1 MCHWFDSWFSDRNN
15 SVMPRVVGKEWL
27 HIKQVGQ
34 FLMHLLSIVIT
45 EVKWK
50 SLSPVWLFATSW
62 TIQSMRNSPGQN
74 TGVGVRSLLHDLPN
88 PGIELRSLHCRQIL
102 YQLSHKGIP
111 KILEWVAYPFSSGSS
126 QPKNRAGVSCIADG
140 FFTNW
145 AMREEYFKKKV
156 P

>member
-1 MCHWFDSWFSDRNN
+1 MKCAIGLIHGSQIGIIVLCQELLGGSDYIWNRWGNFWC
-15 SVMPRVVGKEWL
+15 ML
-27 HIKQVGQ
+27 I
-34 FLMHLLSIVIT
+34 SIVIT

-50 SLSPVWLFATSW
+50 SLSPVRLFATSW

-111 KILEWVAYPFSSGSS
+111 KILEWVAYPFSSGPS
-126 QPKNRAGVSCIADG
+126 QPRDWTGVSCIAG
-140 FFTNW
+140 RFFTS
-145 AMREEYFKKKV
+145 
-156 P
+156 